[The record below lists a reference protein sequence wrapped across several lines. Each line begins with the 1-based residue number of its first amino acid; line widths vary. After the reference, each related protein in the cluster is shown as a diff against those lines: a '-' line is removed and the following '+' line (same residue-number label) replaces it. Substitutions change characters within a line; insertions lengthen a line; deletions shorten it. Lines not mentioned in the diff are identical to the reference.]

1 LFVFKGAVMLSEA
14 KHLRLSSR
22 TEPESSAVD
31 VNGIRHRRS
40 KYGDRIPWNADPIKF
55 VEPDYPAELR
65 ARHAEGTGLFRV
77 TVDVNTGGVT
87 NVGVIKSTGYAA
99 LDDSAMRA
107 IRLWRWRARRWKE
120 IDTPLNFGKKACE
133 LSHWERSGCN
143 DTLAAAYAE
152 AGIFTKPSNT
162 RSRRCRTLRYRPRNE
177 KNFRSICLCSSNGNR
192 SVTNSDR

>member
-1 LFVFKGAVMLSEA
+1 MLSEA
-14 KHLRLSSR
+14 KHLGLSSR

-55 VEPDYPAELR
+55 VEPGYPAESR

-120 IDTPLNFGKKACE
+120 IDTPLT
-133 LSHWERSGCN
+133 LERKHASYHTGN
-143 DTLAAAYAE
+143 AVAVTTRWQPLMLKRAFLRSRQIRE
-152 AGIFTKPSNT
+152 AGAVGLFVTVQGT
-162 RSRRCRTLRYRPRNE
+162 RRISE
-177 KNFRSICLCSSNGNR
+177 A
-192 SVTNSDR
+192 SVSVRATETVP